1 MNVVTVPEA
10 SELALRYYRSGN
22 VIWVVEQVLGIALPV
37 LLLFTGLSGRI
48 RTVASNL
55 ARGHFYP
62 TLVIY
67 MVLLVLLL
75 SAVQLPLTVYV
86 GYVREHAYGLS
97 AQRFSKFAGD
107 QLKGLAV
114 GLIVGALI
122 IWVPYLLLA
131 RSPTRWW
138 LWTGALSLPFFAL
151 VLLITPVYIAPLFN
165 KFGPMKDK
173 ALESQV
179 LAVAAQAGVDG
190 ARVFEVNKS
199 VDTEKVNAYVTG
211 VGKTKRIVLWD
222 TLLARLT
229 PAETRFV
236 VGHEL
241 GHYVLG
247 HVWIN
252 IFVSWGLTLLG
263 LFAAHRT
270 SGLLLARFGDRFG
283 FTRLADPASLPLLML
298 LLSLFSF
305 LIAPA
310 ALALSRYH
318 ERQADRFG
326 LDLTRD
332 NHAAATAMVAL
343 QRQNLAVPRP
353 GLLYKILRAS
363 HPPIGERVD
372 FINAYRAR

>member
-1 MNVVTVPEA
+1 MAPVSVPEA

-22 VIWVVEQVLGIALPV
+22 VIWTIEQVLGLALPA
-37 LLLFTGLSGRI
+37 LLLFTGLSARL
-48 RTVASNL
+48 RTFASVV

-62 TLVIY
+62 TLVVY
-67 MVLLVLLL
+67 LALVALLL
-75 SAVQLPLTVYV
+75 FVVQLPLTVYV

-107 QLKGLAV
+107 ELKGLAV
-114 GLIVGALI
+114 GLVVGALI

-131 RSPTRWW
+131 RSPARWW
-138 LWTGALSLPFFAL
+138 LWTGALALPFFAL

-173 ALESQV
+173 ALEGQV
-179 LAVAAQAGVDG
+179 LAVAAQAGVEG

-229 PAETRFV
+229 PDQTRFV

-247 HVWIN
+247 HVWIS
-252 IFVSWGLTLLG
+252 IFVSWVLTLLG
-263 LFAAHRT
+263 LYATHRT
-270 SGLLLARFGDRFG
+270 AGFLLARFGDRFG

-310 ALALSRYH
+310 TLALSRHH
-318 ERQADRFG
+318 EQEADRFG

-332 NHAAATAMVAL
+332 NHAAATAFVAL

-353 GLLYKILRAS
+353 GWLYKIFRAS

-372 FINAYRAR
+372 FINAYRPR

>member
-1 MNVVTVPEA
+1 MDAVTVPEA
-10 SELALRYYRSGN
+10 SALALRYYRSGN
-22 VIWVVEQVLGIALPV
+22 VIWIVEQVLGIALPA
-37 LLLFTGLSGRI
+37 LLLLTGWSARL
-48 RTVASNL
+48 RTLASNV

-62 TLVIY
+62 TLVVY
-67 MVLLVLLL
+67 LMLVATLLFV
-75 SAVQLPLTVYV
+75 VQLPLTVYV
-86 GYVREHAYGLS
+86 GYLREHAYGLS

-114 GLIVGALI
+114 GMVIGALV

-131 RSPTRWW
+131 RSPTGWW
-138 LWTGALSLPFFAL
+138 LWTGALALPFL
-151 VLLITPVYIAPLFN
+151 TLMLLIGPVYIAPLFN
-165 KFGPMKDK
+165 RFGPMKDK

-179 LAVAAQAGVDG
+179 LAVAAQAGVEG

-211 VGKTKRIVLWD
+211 LGKTKRIVLWD
-222 TLLARLT
+222 TLLTRLS

-252 IFVSWGLTLLG
+252 ILVSWALALAG
-263 LFAAHRT
+263 LFAAHGT
-270 SGLLLARFGDRFG
+270 AGFLLARFGTRFG
-283 FTRLADPASLPLLML
+283 FTRLADPASLPLLLL

-305 LIAPA
+305 LISPA

-318 ERQADRFG
+318 EHQADRFG

-332 NHAAATAMVAL
+332 NHAAATAFVAL
-343 QRQNLAVPRP
+343 QLQNLAVPRP
-353 GLLYKILRAS
+353 GLLYKFFRAS

-372 FINAYRAR
+372 FINAYRPR